1 MENQFEFSPRL
12 KKISFGLMAVGIIAL
27 IIGVIGVFGAQGDEA
42 HHIASNRLWSNI
54 LINGFFFFGLSIIG
68 TFFLSIQYA
77 AEAAWATTLKRIL
90 EAVSSYVPMGGVVLI
105 LVFAAGSLHFH
116 HLYHWMDPE
125 VFDVDSPKYDAI
137 IAAKEAYLNLPFFWF
152 RTLLYLGV
160 WTFFTHRFRKRSLL
174 EDQEGG
180 TNLHFNNVR
189 DAAIFLVFFGYTSS
203 TASWDWIMSIDTHW
217 YSTLFGW
224 YVLSGMWISSL
235 VVVSLLIIYLQSIGK
250 LKSIN
255 ANHMHDL
262 GKWIFAISFLWT
274 YLFFSQ
280 FMLIW
285 YSNIPEET
293 TYFIARIT
301 EYPILYWGM
310 FASNFLVPMLFL
322 MDRDNKRNKTFVV
335 VVGLIVLIGHWMD
348 TYLLITPGT
357 MKDHS
362 HIGFLEIGMALGF
375 VGMFSYVVLNSLAN
389 RPLMVEKHPYLNES
403 LHHEIH

>member
-1 MENQFEFSPRL
+1 M
-12 KKISFGLMAVGIIAL
+12 
-27 IIGVIGVFGAQGDEA
+27 
-42 HHIASNRLWSNI
+42 
-54 LINGFFFFGLSIIG
+54 
-68 TFFLSIQYA
+68 
-77 AEAAWATTLKRIL
+77 
-90 EAVSSYVPMGGVVLI
+90 
-105 LVFAAGSLHFH
+105 
-116 HLYHWMDPE
+116 
-125 VFDVDSPKYDAI
+125 
-137 IAAKEAYLNLPFFWF
+137 
-152 RTLLYLGV
+152 
-160 WTFFTHRFRKRSLL
+160 
-174 EDQEGG
+174 
-180 TNLHFNNVR
+180 
-189 DAAIFLVFFGYTSS
+189 
-203 TASWDWIMSIDTHW
+203 HW